1 MARDETPQER
11 AEREEQERKNRLRCA
26 GSAASADAHDID
38 SMTAHEP
45 PRKKGNSILD
55 VGEEAMNILMT
66 NPPENPGRKAKGT
79 EKVISQLDVLTGAL
93 ERTITQLDNDPMKE
107 SSLDLIDEASEG
119 EAAQFQNAISDMLS
133 SVKALREFIHS
144 EEFQQIADFFP
155 DFAAW
160 IDATNAQRTATD
172 LLFYGDMILKSK
184 PILPYF
190 IKELQAMSE
199 SASPDKLSLA
209 DFMRSQTGDGRP
221 AKPLFYETLERAT
234 KAAEADKANTGK
246 VDLEIEPIRATL
258 QKVENFFFPL
268 DKVSSNLFNKLQ
280 PNNGNK
286 LVAQFDTSR
295 NGADEKALVCCIID
309 YDGLEELLPGIEKLL
324 TPTHELLSIV
334 IAGELE
340 SGNNIT
346 TVSRLYK
353 LMGHEGRAG
362 AKNLQALN
370 DLLTVAAKTRLHID
384 NTHEIGVNKKYDRF
398 VYDGP
403 LIPFERVSGYVNG
416 NWTDAAIHIFREP
429 PLISFARRRG
439 QVEKVPAKLLN
450 VPINNTDTN
459 IAIGIYLMRRICH
472 MKKPHDKSGGKIL
485 LSTLYCKCQITDR
498 KQMQRTPDKIRKY
511 LDHYKDCE
519 WIRDYKID
527 TAKGYITVKV

>member
-38 SMTAHEP
+38 SMTAHEL

-66 NPPENPGRKAKGT
+66 NPPENTSKKAKGT

-107 SSLDLIDEASEG
+107 SSLDLIDKASEG
-119 EAAQFQNAISDMLS
+119 DAAQFQYAISDMLS
-133 SVKALREFIHS
+133 NVKALREFIHS
-144 EEFQQIADFFP
+144 DEFQQIADFFP

-160 IDATNAQRTATD
+160 IDATNSQRTVLD

-190 IKELQAMSE
+190 IKELQTLSD

-209 DFMRSQTGDGRP
+209 DFMRSQVVNG
-221 AKPLFYETLERAT
+221 KPVKSLFHETLERAA
-234 KAAEADKANTGK
+234 KAAEADKANTGA
-246 VDLEIEPIRATL
+246 DGLEIEPIRATL
-258 QKVENFFFPL
+258 QRVEDLFFPL

-280 PNNGNK
+280 PNKKNK
-286 LVAQFDTSR
+286 LVAQFDTSPTKGE
-295 NGADEKALVCCIID
+295 NAFVCCVVD
-309 YDGLEELLPGIEKLL
+309 YEGLEKELPGIEKFL

-334 IAGELE
+334 IAGELAC
-340 SGNNIT
+340 GNDIT

-362 AKNLQALN
+362 KKDLMALN
-370 DLLTVAAKTRLHID
+370 DLLTVVGKTRLHID
-384 NTHEIGVNKKYDRF
+384 NTREIGAYKDYDRF
-398 VYDGP
+398 VYDGA
-403 LIPFERVSGYVNG
+403 LIPFERVGAYISGK
-416 NWTDAAIHIFREP
+416 WTDAAIHIFREP
-429 PLISFARRRG
+429 PLISFARMRG
-439 QVEKVPAKLLN
+439 QVALIPAEILN
-450 VPINNTDTN
+450 APINSTDAN
-459 IAIGIYLMRRICH
+459 IAIGMYLIRRICH
-472 MKKPHDKSGGKIL
+472 MKNPHDKTGGKIL
-485 LSTLYCKCQITDR
+485 LSTLYQKCQIPAGKPR
-498 KQMQRTPDKIRKY
+498 QRALVKIRKY
-511 LDHYKDCE
+511 LDHYKNCGWIQDC
-519 WIRDYKID
+519 KID
-527 TAKGYITVKV
+527 TAEGYITVTV